1 MKKFFVL
8 KSLLMLCALFGG
20 VGNAIANDYDYEWVK
35 VTKLSEVAIPHI
47 QLMSGSPLDTTEKPL
62 NDEEI
67 SDFNELI

>member
-1 MKKFFVL
+1 MKKKYL
-8 KSLLMLCALFGG
+8 KPEIE
-20 VGNAIANDYDYEWVK
+20 V
-35 VTKLSEVAIPHI
+35 VAIPHI

>member
-35 VTKLSEVAIPHI
+35 VTNLSEVATGDVV
-47 QLMSGSPLDTTEKPL
+47 MS
-62 NDEEI
+62 
-67 SDFNELI
+67 